1 MTTIDLNCDLGEGGG
16 DDAAVLPLVTSVN
29 IACGGHAG
37 DDDTMRT
44 TVMLARRHGVAIGA
58 HPGHRDRLTF
68 GRVAR
73 PLAPPAAVRLVLE
86 QVAALAGIAGPDL
99 AHLKLHGALYHQVAS
114 DSALAAAVVAAL
126 ATDWPRLVLYAP
138 AGSLLVGTARGRG
151 LTVAEE
157 AFVDRRYR
165 DDGLLLARSES
176 DSVIAEPLVAAE
188 QGVLIACD
196 HRVRSVG
203 GRLVDLRADTLCL
216 HGDGVAPVATARAV
230 RRALTAAGVRL
241 GPPPRG

>member
-1 MTTIDLNCDLGEGGG
+1 
-16 DDAAVLPLVTSVN
+16 
-29 IACGGHAG
+29 
-37 DDDTMRT
+37 
-44 TVMLARRHGVAIGA
+44 
-58 HPGHRDRLTF
+58 
-68 GRVAR
+68 
-73 PLAPPAAVRLVLE
+73 
-86 QVAALAGIAGPDL
+86 
-99 AHLKLHGALYHQVAS
+99 LHGALYHQVAS

-138 AGSLLVGTARGRG
+138 AGSLLVGTARDRG